1 MEENIEMKEM
11 MNYFYGRMRMA
22 LSRDLKGVGTIE
34 IILILCVL
42 IAIVIVFKSQLT
54 ALVSDIFDGIN
65 SSAKKIY

>member
-11 MNYFYGRMRMA
+11 MNYFYGRMRMV

-42 IAIVIVFKSQLT
+42 IAIVIMFKSQLT

>member
-1 MEENIEMKEM
+1 MEEITEMKEI
-11 MNYFYGRMRMA
+11 MNYFYGRMRMV

>member
-11 MNYFYGRMRMA
+11 MNYFYGRMRMV